1 MNASVIF
8 FYNHFKVEG
17 FRNRRQA
24 TVLHVWSMYVSQ
36 AAGQDLPRSSH
47 PRWSHRA
54 PEIWHYLQWPT
65 DKIEWEICRN
75 DSPWKKFKII
85 AIKKKKWKCKMN
97 SPNQTDWLEYNKWK
111 RAVDIQV
118 RKNIL
123 LVSCVLYCYS
133 ILLKCKWFKCLSSY
147 CPEVVIALVVKA
159 LQRTVSS
166 NDGKRIRDVPEFP

>member
-54 PEIWHYLQWPT
+54 PEIWHCLQLPT

-75 DSPWKKFKII
+75 DSPWTEFKTITKNLFTSLI
-85 AIKKKKWKCKMN
+85 KWK
-97 SPNQTDWLEYNKWK
+97 S
-111 RAVDIQV
+111 AVDIQV